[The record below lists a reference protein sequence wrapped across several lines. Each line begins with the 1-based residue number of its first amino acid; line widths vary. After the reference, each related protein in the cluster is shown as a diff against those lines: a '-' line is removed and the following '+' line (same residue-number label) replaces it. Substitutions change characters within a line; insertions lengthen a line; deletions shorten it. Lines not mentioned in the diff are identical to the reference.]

1 MQTYVVGVV
10 GVEVELGVDVTGA
23 EVIPDEEAGSADED
37 DTVDEA
43 GFEELDPDER
53 VAEEL
58 VAEEL
63 VAEELV
69 AEELGVDDELAL
81 DEELASEDGVE
92 DELEEED
99 ILPEAEDV
107 ADGTADDDDV
117 LPEDDGCEVDIE
129 LRKVVALE
137 TDEVLTP
144 ELLELELDELV

>member
-53 VAEEL
+53 
-58 VAEEL
+58 

>member
-1 MQTYVVGVV
+1 VV

-43 GFEELDPDER
+43 GFEELDPD
-53 VAEEL
+53 
-58 VAEEL
+58 EL